1 MSHSRMELGEAAT
14 RDNTMPPLLHSRQML
29 VVGIVCTLTG
39 IISMIFLDYLLVWMG
54 PYQNMDASILIAV
67 GSFIKMILFIGGLVF
82 IAMSVLVRNFEY
94 QSQFIITQLDKR
106 VIDTWDMRNFERIAA
121 DKDQVSPEEDLG

>member
-1 MSHSRMELGEAAT
+1 
-14 RDNTMPPLLHSRQML
+14 
-29 VVGIVCTLTG
+29 
-39 IISMIFLDYLLVWMG
+39 MG

-94 QSQFIITQLDKR
+94 HSQFIITQLDKR